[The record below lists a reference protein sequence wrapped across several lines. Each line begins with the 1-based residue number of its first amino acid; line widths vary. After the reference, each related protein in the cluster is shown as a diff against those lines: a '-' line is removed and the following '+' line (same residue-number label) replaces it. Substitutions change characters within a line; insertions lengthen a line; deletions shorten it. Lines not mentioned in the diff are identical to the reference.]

1 MIYLLGGAPRA
12 GKSTIARK
20 FLSETGIPFFDL
32 DYLMM
37 GLANGL
43 PEYGVNPNDH
53 ELTVGEKLWPIVN
66 SMVVAMI
73 ENKFDY
79 LIEGAQIHPSHAW
92 KLNNEFEGYLNI
104 SFIGFTNVDTTEKLH
119 QIRSF
124 RGRYNDW
131 LKDLNDHD
139 IVKTIER
146 LKKLSIYL
154 QKECGKYGLKYFD
167 SSSDFEKTVNTVV
180 DHLKDGLD

>member
-37 GLANGL
+37 GLANGF
-43 PEYGVNPNDH
+43 PEYGINPNDH

-66 SMVVAMI
+66 SMVIAMI

-92 KLNNEFEGYLNI
+92 ELYNEYEGCLRV
-104 SFIGFTNVDTTEKLH
+104 SFIGFANIDTMEKLH

-124 RGRYNDW
+124 RGAAPQSR
-131 LKDLNDHD
+131 
-139 IVKTIER
+139 
-146 LKKLSIYL
+146 
-154 QKECGKYGLKYFD
+154 
-167 SSSDFEKTVNTVV
+167 
-180 DHLKDGLD
+180 

>member
-37 GLANGL
+37 GLANGF
-43 PEYGVNPNDH
+43 PEYGINPNDP

-66 SMVVAMI
+66 SMVIAMI

-92 KLNNEFEGYLNI
+92 ELYNEYKGCLRV
-104 SFIGFTNVDTTEKLH
+104 SFIGFANIDTMEKLR

-124 RGRYNDW
+124 RGKYNDW
-131 LKDLNDHD
+131 LKGLSDHE

-146 LKKLSIYL
+146 LKKLSDYL
-154 QKECGKYGLKYFD
+154 QKECDKYGLKYFD
-167 SSSDFEKTVNTVV
+167 SSNDFEKTVDTVV
-180 DHLKDGLD
+180 DYFKEQSD